1 MSDSIGSNS
10 TAIWLTR
17 RPDDFHHHL
26 RDDECLEMTVDHAS
40 RVFGRCIAM
49 PNLKAPVTT
58 TEMALQYHDR
68 IQSILDKLQ
77 RPHFQPLMTLY
88 MTDRTTPEEIHKAAA
103 TKKIFAVKLYPAG
116 ATTNSDA
123 GVSNVRN
130 IYPALEAMVQVGMP
144 LLVHG
149 EVTDVSVDIFDKEAA
164 FLTNVLAPLI
174 ADFPSLKVVLE
185 HITTKEAADF
195 VMNASENV
203 AATITPH
210 HLLYNRNAIFQG
222 GLRPHMYCLPV
233 MKRELHRKAL
243 LEALASGSKKFF
255 LGTDS
260 APHVSIKKESS
271 CGCAGI
277 YSAHAALEL
286 YAEAFESIG
295 RLDLLESFACENGS
309 VFYGLPLNPQ
319 ERTVLL
325 KKEDWTVPE
334 SYTLRSKEK
343 VVPLRAGSTL
353 TWKCQVGTSTK
364 DSDTGTI

>member
-1 MSDSIGSNS
+1 MSSSKDSNMS
-10 TAIWLTR
+10 AFWLKR

-26 RDDECLEMTVDHAS
+26 RDDECLELTVDHVS

-49 PNLKAPVTT
+49 PNLNPPIVT
-58 TEMALQYHDR
+58 TEMALEYHDR
-68 IQSILDKLQ
+68 IQHILDKLQ

-88 MTDRTTPEEIHKAAA
+88 MTDRTTSEEIYKAAS

-123 GVSNVRN
+123 GVTNVRN
-130 IYPALEAMVQVGMP
+130 IYPALEAMVQVSMP

-149 EVTDVSVDIFDKEAA
+149 EVTESSVDIFDKEAV
-164 FLTNVLAPLI
+164 FLTNVLTPLI

-203 AATITPH
+203 AATITPQ

-222 GLRPHMYCLPV
+222 GLHPHMYCLPV
-233 MKRELHRKAL
+233 MKREIHRKAL
-243 LEALASGSKKFF
+243 LEVLASGSKKFF

-260 APHVSIKKESS
+260 APHVSSKKESS
-271 CGCAGI
+271 SGCAGI

-286 YAEAFESIG
+286 YAEAFDSIG
-295 RLDLLESFACENGS
+295 RLDLLESFACENAS
-309 VFYGLPLNPQ
+309 LFYGLPLNPP
-319 ERTVLL
+319 ERIVFLN
-325 KKEDWTVPE
+325 KEEWVVPE
-334 SYTLRSKEK
+334 SYSLRNGEK
-343 VVPLRAGSTL
+343 IVPLRAGSIIK
-353 TWKCQVGTSTK
+353 WKCEVVATSV
-364 DSDTGTI
+364 DAAD